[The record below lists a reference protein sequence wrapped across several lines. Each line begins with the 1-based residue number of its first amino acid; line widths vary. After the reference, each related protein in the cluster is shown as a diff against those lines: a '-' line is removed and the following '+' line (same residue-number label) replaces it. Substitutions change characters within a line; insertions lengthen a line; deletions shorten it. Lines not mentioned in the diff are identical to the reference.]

1 MGLPRSTFYD
11 APVAQIDDAAI
22 VARMVAICDE
32 FEAYGYR
39 RVGAALRHQGVVVN
53 GKKIRRL
60 MRAHDLQ
67 PRRRRRF
74 VATTDSDHDRPIF
87 PDRAKGMVVDAP
99 NQLWVADITYIAIAA
114 GFIYLAAI
122 LDAWSRRV
130 VGYAISRSRAG
141 FASLAA
147 SSRSSSA
154 FQRPSFGSG

>member
-67 PRRRRRF
+67 PRRRRAR
-74 VATTDSDHDRPIF
+74 
-87 PDRAKGMVVDAP
+87 
-99 NQLWVADITYIAIAA
+99 AA
-114 GFIYLAAI
+114 GF
-122 LDAWSRRV
+122 
-130 VGYAISRSRAG
+130 G
-141 FASLAA
+141 
-147 SSRSSSA
+147 
-154 FQRPSFGSG
+154 RPGSNGSDHHAE